1 MPEKRRKFHREFRE
15 GAVRLV
21 TETGKRVRGERMI
34 LVIPPP
40 LPPAVAPPGYHAFE
54 VASLLVLMTRIKT
67 DNATW
72 GVRLGV

>member
-1 MPEKRRKFHREFRE
+1 MC
-15 GAVRLV
+15 VLV
-21 TETGKRVRGERMI
+21 DGKVGLFLRGSCVRGERII

-40 LPPAVAPPGYHAFE
+40 LPPAVAPPGYYAFE

-72 GVRLGV
+72 GVRLVE